1 MLFWTPLTL
10 FGDRISK
17 IDDHLRWVPAIEVDQ
32 QKVSVVVGKRLCAIV
47 EYTKITMIIENG
59 NQ

>member
-1 MLFWTPLTL
+1 M

-47 EYTKITMIIENG
+47 ECTKIIMIIENG